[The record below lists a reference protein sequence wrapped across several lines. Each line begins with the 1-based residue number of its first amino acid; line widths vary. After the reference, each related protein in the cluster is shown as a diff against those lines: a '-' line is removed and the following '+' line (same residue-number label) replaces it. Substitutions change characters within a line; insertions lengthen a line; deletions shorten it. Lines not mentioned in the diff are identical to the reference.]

1 MGRSE
6 SLRAE
11 VKRPFAEERP
21 LPVNKAK
28 GTGGKKGTGREE
40 PKPEEANAATREGG
54 SWVHELKPLHES
66 IRSLAQSVQE
76 IEKLTAGLL
85 VALEVLDQVRR
96 SDLLRRAGEALLA
109 SDVPPA
115 ERLKRFAAMLERVD
129 AKKIQAVLES
139 PHLQALLD
147 LMGPKRP
154 GGSGK

>member
-1 MGRSE
+1 M
-6 SLRAE
+6 
-11 VKRPFAEERP
+11 
-21 LPVNKAK
+21 NKPPN
-28 GTGGKKGTGREE
+28 TGRKKENDRGE
-40 PKPEEANAATREGG
+40 PKDEEAGVAERDVGG

-109 SDVPPA
+109 SDVPPV
-115 ERLKRFAAMLERVD
+115 ERLKRLAAMLERVD

-147 LMGPKRP
+147 LMDPKKP
-154 GGSGK
+154 GGK